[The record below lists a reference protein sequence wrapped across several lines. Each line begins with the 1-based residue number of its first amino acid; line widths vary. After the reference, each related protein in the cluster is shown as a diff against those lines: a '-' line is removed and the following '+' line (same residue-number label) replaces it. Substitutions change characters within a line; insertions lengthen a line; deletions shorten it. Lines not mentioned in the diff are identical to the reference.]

1 MSTATATTSQSPE
14 RKVALTLAD
23 LLEQLGGISPERV
36 RADPPPGR
44 ATVQD
49 VIDIENAEN
58 RHYELIDGTLVE
70 KAMGFRESMIAIA
83 VATMMGTFT
92 SSRNL
97 GLVTGSDGTLSI
109 STGLVR
115 IPDVTYISWARLPG
129 GKIPSEPVPDVVPDL
144 AVEVLSAGNTA
155 KEMRRKRAEYFRAG
169 VRLVWE
175 VDLKTRTVSVYESAE
190 RFSVLAETQ
199 VLGGGAVLP
208 GFSLPLS
215 DLFSELDRHGN
226 APQ

>member
-129 GKIPSEPVPDVVPDL
+129 GKIPSEPVPDVCLLYTSPSPRD
-144 AVEVLSAGNTA
+144 
-155 KEMRRKRAEYFRAG
+155 
-169 VRLVWE
+169 
-175 VDLKTRTVSVYESAE
+175 
-190 RFSVLAETQ
+190 
-199 VLGGGAVLP
+199 
-208 GFSLPLS
+208 
-215 DLFSELDRHGN
+215 
-226 APQ
+226 